1 MQAGSLPPDVESQKR
16 LMRAATIAA
25 LVCALILVGV
35 KAAVY
40 FDTRSVAILSS
51 LADSAL
57 DLLASVLTLF
67 AVRVALTPADEG
79 HRFGHGKAEP
89 LSGLGQSAF
98 IGGSAALVMV
108 EAISRFH
115 SPRPIQDGTA
125 GIIVMLV
132 AIVMTLG
139 LVTFQRYVIKRTGS
153 LAISGDSLHYT
164 GDLLMNASVI
174 AALFLSDKFGLLWI
188 DPLFGVGISAFLMI
202 NAVRIA
208 TSAVGSLMDH
218 ELPDEVRAEI
228 AAIASGHPQVKR
240 VHDLRTRSSGL
251 QKFIQ
256 MHIVL
261 DSGISLMEAHR
272 ISDAVEKALAQAFPG
287 ADIIIHQ
294 DPDGVLELHTPL
306 GGVL

>member
-1 MQAGSLPPDVESQKR
+1 MQTASLPPDVESQKR

-25 LVCALILVGV
+25 LVCAFILVGV

-89 LSGLGQSAF
+89 LSGLGQAAF

-153 LAISGDSLHYT
+153 LAISGDSLHYHRRSL
-164 GDLLMNASVI
+164 DERQCYRRVI
-174 AALFLSDKFGLLWI
+174 
-188 DPLFGVGISAFLMI
+188 PVG
-202 NAVRIA
+202 
-208 TSAVGSLMDH
+208 
-218 ELPDEVRAEI
+218 
-228 AAIASGHPQVKR
+228 
-240 VHDLRTRSSGL
+240 
-251 QKFIQ
+251 
-256 MHIVL
+256 
-261 DSGISLMEAHR
+261 
-272 ISDAVEKALAQAFPG
+272 
-287 ADIIIHQ
+287 
-294 DPDGVLELHTPL
+294 
-306 GGVL
+306 